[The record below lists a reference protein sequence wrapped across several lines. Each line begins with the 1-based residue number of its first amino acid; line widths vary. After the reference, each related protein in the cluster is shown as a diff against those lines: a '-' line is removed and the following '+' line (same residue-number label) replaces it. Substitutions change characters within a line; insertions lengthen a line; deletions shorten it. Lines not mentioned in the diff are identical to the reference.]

1 MGNYQLKAIEAM
13 QVPVPLEHEA
23 AKDLEARYAKFC
35 AWLDEKGMTEI
46 DFTLPRRSE
55 DPGYADYP
63 GFVTFTDTDQQ
74 SWVESYW
81 LIWNPQVGRFMYMDN
96 PMFNA
101 LYEEV

>member
-23 AKDLEARYAKFC
+23 AKDLEARFAKLC

-46 DFTLPRRSE
+46 DFTLPQGDRPARVMFN
-55 DPGYADYP
+55 DGTPYAVQE
-63 GFVTFTDTDQQ
+63 G
-74 SWVESYW
+74 SW
-81 LIWNPQVGRFMYMDN
+81 LIWNSEMLRFLIMHN
-96 PMFNA
+96 EMFVS